1 MFENVKMSS
10 LKENVFKELL
20 VKTTHQKVLSF
31 FLNHPTHNF
40 YGSEISKKTG
50 ISIGQTSKILND
62 LLKARLVE
70 KEQKGKTEI
79 YHLLGDSPLLRTYKI
94 LNTLIFIEPLV
105 EKLKKV
111 SKKIILFG
119 SCAKGINME
128 DSDLD
133 LLIISNNKGK
143 VLNIISQ
150 YPYDEHRGFSEIK
163 PVIKKTSE
171 WATLEEKDPVFYNEL
186 QKGILLYEKEI
197 DESRL

>member
-1 MFENVKMSS
+1 VKTSS
-10 LKENVFKELL
+10 LKENILKDLL
-20 VKTTHQKVLSF
+20 IKTTHQKVISL
-31 FLNHPTHNF
+31 FLINPTHHF

-62 LLKARLVE
+62 LLKAGLVE
-70 KEQKGKTEI
+70 KERKGKTEI
-79 YHLLGDSPLLRTYKI
+79 YHLIGDSPLLRIYKI
-94 LNTLIFIEPLV
+94 LNTLIFISPLV

-133 LLIISNNKGK
+133 LFIISNNRER
-143 VLNIISQ
+143 VLRIISQ
-150 YPYDEHRGFSEIK
+150 YAYNKYSGFSEIK
-163 PVIKKTSE
+163 PVVKKTAE
-171 WATLEEKDPVFYNEL
+171 WAILDEIDPVFYNEL
-186 QKGILLYEKEI
+186 QKGILLYEKEV